1 MVSTLQELAINPISP
16 RYAENLSTQGG
27 TLAGLTF
34 VLTGALSRPR
44 PEFERM
50 IADAGVKQRDLS
62 QKTNYLV
69 AGEGGGSKRDKAVKL
84 GVSIINED
92 VLLKMLKGDADEQ

>member
-1 MVSTLQELAINPISP
+1 MNTAGGV
-16 RYAENLSTQGG
+16 LS
-27 TLAGLTF
+27 GLTF

-50 IADAGVKQRDLS
+50 IADAGGKATGTVTK
-62 QKTNYLV
+62 KTSYLV

-84 GVSIINED
+84 GIPIIDETT
-92 VLLKMLKGDADEQ
+92 LLAMLKGEQL